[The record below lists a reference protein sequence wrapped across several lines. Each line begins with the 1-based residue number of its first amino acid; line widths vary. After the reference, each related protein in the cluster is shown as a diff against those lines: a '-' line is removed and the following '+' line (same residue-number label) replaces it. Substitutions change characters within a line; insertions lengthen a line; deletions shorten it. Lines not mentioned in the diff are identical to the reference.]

1 MRKLKQ
7 SCTKVYSIICDI
19 TILKENWLRWHF
31 VGHNFMVDLLTF
43 KHGTLLKVQIM
54 STDFC
59 DFGLKVFSRHGSF
72 CVLCWRLHPGSSR
85 LSRGAWPALLSPSFF
100 FVAKGENQKRK
111 KTGKKT
117 PLNTKICN
125 GKGLTP
131 QILHFT
137 IENRPSH
144 PF

>member
-7 SCTKVYSIICDI
+7 SRTKVYSIINDI
-19 TILKENWLRWHF
+19 TKLKGNWLPRNF
-31 VGHNFMVDLLTF
+31 VGHNFMVDLLTL
-43 KHGTLLKVQIM
+43 KHGTLFRVKIM

-72 CVLCWRLHPGSSR
+72 CMRCWRLHSGSSR
-85 LSRGAWPALLSPSFF
+85 LSRSAWPALLSPSFF

-117 PLNTKICN
+117 PLKTKLCN
-125 GKGLTP
+125 GKGLSP
-131 QILHFT
+131 QILNFT
-137 IENRPSH
+137 IGNRPSH